1 MRRYIKMRFAA
12 IDIGTNST
20 RLLVA
25 EKADDSLRTVC
36 HELATTRLGQGLG
49 QSNILLPEAQERTVR
64 AVAQFLDLARSLGA
78 TRFRLFATSAVRD
91 AANQEEFLRRVEV
104 ATGWKPEV
112 LSGEDEA
119 YLSYLGATR
128 ALGLKG
134 LVLVIDVGGGSTE
147 FIWGAGSEL
156 YAVHSLKIGAVRLT
170 EVYFKSDP
178 PSEEEWSALVRAVG
192 RALAPLRAHWR
203 GRTGQ
208 AVAVG
213 GTATTLAAVAQGLS
227 SYCPEKVQG
236 YYLSAEKVR
245 ALAERLAALSIR
257 EREQIV
263 GIPAARADIIA
274 AGAGILAVAVDELA
288 LSGITV
294 SDADLLLG
302 SLYSIA

>member
-1 MRRYIKMRFAA
+1 MRLAA

-25 EKADDSLRTVC
+25 EKASESLRPVC
-36 HELATTRLGQGLG
+36 HELATTRLGQGIG

-64 AVAQFLDLARSLGA
+64 AVARFLDLARSLGA

-91 AANQEEFLRRVEV
+91 AANREEFLHRVEV
-104 ATGWKPEV
+104 ATGRKPEV
-112 LSGEDEA
+112 LSGEEEA

-128 ALGLKG
+128 ALGLNG
-134 LVLVIDVGGGSTE
+134 LALVIDAGGGSTE

-156 YAVHSLKIGAVRLT
+156 FEVHSLKIGAVRLT
-170 EVYFKSDP
+170 EIYLKSNP
-178 PSEEEWSALVRAVG
+178 PSKEEWSALVCAVA
-192 RALAPLRAHWR
+192 RALAPLRARWR

-213 GTATTLAAVAQGLS
+213 GTATTLAAVAQGMS

-236 YYLSAEKVR
+236 YYLSAEKVKS
-245 ALAERLAALSIR
+245 LAEKLAGLSVS
-257 EREQIV
+257 ERRQIA
-263 GIPAARADIIA
+263 GIPAGRADIIA

-294 SDADLLLG
+294 SDQDLLLG
-302 SLYSIA
+302 SLYSIAC